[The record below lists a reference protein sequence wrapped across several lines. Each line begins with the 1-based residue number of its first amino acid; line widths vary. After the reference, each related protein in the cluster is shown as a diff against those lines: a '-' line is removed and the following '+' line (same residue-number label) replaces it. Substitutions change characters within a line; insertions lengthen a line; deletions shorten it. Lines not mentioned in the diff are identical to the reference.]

1 MTEAAQSRL
10 THIAGARDDMNP
22 GQYSEQTRAEF
33 IAHVRGFIH
42 GAGAR
47 HFHTLPTRASPLV
60 SKDLDWELARLR
72 AAGGEQG
79 VAFDLTRPELR
90 IPVVRVVIPGFQMPG
105 WPSAE
110 MMVT

>member
-1 MTEAAQSRL
+1 M
-10 THIAGARDDMNP
+10 
-22 GQYSEQTRAEF
+22 
-33 IAHVRGFIH
+33 
-42 GAGAR
+42 
-47 HFHTLPTRASPLV
+47 

-72 AAGGEQG
+72 AAGVEQV